1 MTHHASADLGRDL
14 AASGPDRLVVR
25 GLTFTGHHGVFD
37 HERRDGQRFVVDLAL
52 ALDTAPAAA
61 SDDLA
66 DTVDYGALS
75 LSVRDVVEG
84 EPVDLIETLA
94 QRIAEACLG
103 HAGVGEVEVTV
114 HKPQAPIDASFDDV
128 ALTITRSR
136 ARARARSLS

>member
-1 MTHHASADLGRDL
+1 MSQDTATDPGPGVAVG
-14 AASGPDRLVVR
+14 GPDRLVVR
-25 GLTFTGHHGVFD
+25 GLTFRGRHGVLD

-52 ALDTAPAAA
+52 ALDTSGAAA

-75 LSVRDVVEG
+75 LAVRNVVEG

-94 QRIAEACLG
+94 QRVADTCLG
-103 HAGVGEVEVTV
+103 HSGVGEVEVTV
-114 HKPQAPIDASFDDV
+114 HKPEAPIDASFDDV

-136 ARARARSLS
+136 ARSRS